1 MSLLS
6 PNLARI
12 RLIRKKLCI
21 LASVNPRTTFRVT
34 RNRVQAYHREFNDAR
49 LTTDSFP
56 FRLHL
61 MFSSFLRSV
70 SQRRNRVFAK
80 SETRS
85 RNTNVFLLS
94 VKSRR
99 PFSFTMKIEDGE
111 DALPCSKKNSFP
123 FQWPL
128 IYFALSYTDFDR
140 NSFDVYRLGDGKR
153 RFFKRLVYSNDRSMA
168 YIHCV
173 ATRSR
178 REAVYRS

>member
-1 MSLLS
+1 MQRLPFLSTISVKIKHERGRDTRNTHSRRARSVDHSTSLLY

-12 RLIRKKLCI
+12 RLIRKKLRI
-21 LASVNPRTTFRVT
+21 LASVNPRATSKVT
-34 RNRVQAYHREFNDAR
+34 RNRVQAYLRKINQLA
-49 LTTDSFP
+49 TDSFP

-61 MFSSFLRSV
+61 MFFSFLRSV

-85 RNTNVFLLS
+85 LNTNVFLLS

-123 FQWPL
+123 F
-128 IYFALSYTDFDR
+128 R
-140 NSFDVYRLGDGKR
+140 
-153 RFFKRLVYSNDRSMA
+153 
-168 YIHCV
+168 
-173 ATRSR
+173 
-178 REAVYRS
+178 